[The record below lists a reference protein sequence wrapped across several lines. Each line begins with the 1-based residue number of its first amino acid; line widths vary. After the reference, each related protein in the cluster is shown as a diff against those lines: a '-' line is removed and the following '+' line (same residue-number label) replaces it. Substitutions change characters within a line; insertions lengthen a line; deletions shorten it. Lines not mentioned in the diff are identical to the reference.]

1 MGIQRVSDIAQILR
15 TRSDIKAKEGVIIWM
30 FMRYLESL
38 GFKRGEDFD
47 IESNLNNV
55 DVDIVIYDNNKRPVV
70 IVDVIEPSN
79 FSSLRDE
86 NFVKLVERVLVRS
99 YIYALKPEFV
109 VVTDGLSIFVYDK
122 NGLRINELSSEDLSR
137 VDNAF
142 ETRFRSIL
150 LRWNNRFDNQHLL

>member
-1 MGIQRVSDIAQILR
+1 MGIQKVSDIAQILR

-55 DVDIVIYDNNKRPVV
+55 DVDIVIYDSSKRPVI

-79 FSSLRDE
+79 FSSLQDE
-86 NFVKLVERVLVRS
+86 NFVRLVERVLVRS
-99 YIYALKPEFV
+99 YIYALNPEYV
-109 VVTDGLSIFVYDK
+109 IITDGFSIFVYDK
-122 NGLRINELSSEDLSR
+122 NGIRINELSTNDLSS
-137 VDNAF
+137 VDNDF

-150 LRWNNRFDNQHLL
+150 LKWNNKY